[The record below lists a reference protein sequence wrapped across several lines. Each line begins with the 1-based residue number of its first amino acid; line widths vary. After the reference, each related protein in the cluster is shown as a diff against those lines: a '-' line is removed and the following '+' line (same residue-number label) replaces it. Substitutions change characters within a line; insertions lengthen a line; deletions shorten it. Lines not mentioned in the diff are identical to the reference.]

1 MEFLP
6 DGYESLKIEK
16 PYWKMS
22 QMKEG
27 DNRLRIVSKPIAGW
41 IDWHGTKPVR
51 YRPGKQPSKSFDT
64 LKPMRPF
71 WCMHVWDYERQG
83 LYVLEITQ
91 NSILKT
97 LESLAKDPD
106 WGDFLGY
113 DIKIKKQGSGKDTKY
128 GVTPLPHKPYNDTIV
143 KAIKETPIRLEALYD
158 GGDPWKDL
166 DGSEP
171 VSVVKEE
178 SMLSPEDLA
187 DKLLENIPD
196 IPNPTY
202 LTAYLID
209 MSTKTSKSLDE
220 VVAAYIKSKATFL
233 QYYRAW
239 VAKKMLPPLDKNN
252 SSQPQLEMV

>member
-41 IDWHGTKPVR
+41 IDWKDGKPLR
-51 YRPGKQPSKSFDT
+51 YRPGKQPSKSVDAA
-64 LKPMRPF
+64 KPMRPF
-71 WCMHVWDYERQG
+71 WCMHVWDYAREG
-83 LYVLEITQ
+83 LFILEMTQ

-106 WGDFLGY
+106 WGDFVDY
-113 DIKIKKQGSGKDTKY
+113 DIKIKKLGAGKDTKY
-128 GVTPLPHKPYNDTIV
+128 SVTPLPHKTFSEAIQ
-143 KAIKETPIRLEALYD
+143 KAMKETPIRLEALYD

-166 DGSEP
+166 DPTGP

-178 SMLSPEDLA
+178 SVLSPEDLA
-187 DKLLENIPD
+187 DVLLESIPE

-209 MSTKTSKSLDE
+209 MSTKTSKPLDE
-220 VVAAYIKSKATFL
+220 VVEVYIKSKEQFL
-233 QYYRAW
+233 KYYRAW
-239 VAKKMLPPLDKNN
+239 VAKKILPIVDKNI
-252 SSQPQLEMV
+252 SSQPQMELV

>member
-22 QMKEG
+22 QMKDG

-41 IDWHGTKPVR
+41 IDWKDGKPFR
-51 YRPGKQPSKSFDT
+51 YRPGKQPSKSYDS

-71 WCMHVWDYERQG
+71 WCMHVWDYVREG
-83 LYVLEITQ
+83 LFVLEITQ

-106 WGDFLGY
+106 WGDFLAY

-128 GVTPLPHKPYNDTIV
+128 GVTPLPHKTLNDTIQ
-143 KAIKETPIRLEALYD
+143 KSLRETPIRLEALYD

-166 DGSEP
+166 DGSEQ
-171 VSVVKEE
+171 VTQAKEP
-178 SMLSPEDLA
+178 SSLSPEDLA
-187 DKLLENIPD
+187 DRIMAEMEVPD
-196 IPNPTY
+196 PTW

-209 MSTKTSKSLDE
+209 VSTKTTKPMDE
-220 VVAAYIKSKATFL
+220 VVTGMLNSKELFL
-233 QYYRAW
+233 KYYKTW
-239 VAKKMLPPLDKNN
+239 VAKKTLLPIEKNI
-252 SSQPQLEMV
+252 SSQPQLELV

>member
-27 DNRLRIVSKPIAGW
+27 DNRLRIVSRPIAGW
-41 IDWHGTKPVR
+41 IDWKDGKPLR
-51 YRPGKQPSKSFDT
+51 YRPGKQPSKSFDS

-128 GVTPLPHKPYNDTIV
+128 GVTPLPHKPYSDAIV
-143 KAIKETPIRLEALYD
+143 KAMKETPIRLEALYD

-166 DGSEP
+166 DASAP
-171 VSVVKEE
+171 ITPAKEE
-178 SMLSPEDLA
+178 SSLSPEDLA
-187 DKLLENIPD
+187 DRLLEEIEVTD
-196 IPNPTY
+196 PTW
-202 LTAYLID
+202 LTSYILE
-209 MSTKTSKSLDE
+209 MSTKTTKPMDE
-220 VVAAYIKSKATFL
+220 VVEAWIKSKDTFL
-233 QYYRAW
+233 KYYRAW
-239 VAKKMLPPLDKNN
+239 VAKKTLPPVEKNN
-252 SSQPQLEMV
+252 SSQPQMELVS